1 MKKLNFLTKKLSI
14 YFLVLNILLICT
26 SCTRST
32 YDVEIRT
39 IDNDSVV
46 YTEQVDVCDR
56 LSSTGEGSKISI
68 VLKQTICT
76 DTVYLFYYP
85 QITDFNNVRK
95 LNFVSDKPIY
105 VSKYKKIIYKKITNN
120 K

>member
-1 MKKLNFLTKKLSI
+1 MKKLVF
-14 YFLVLNILLICT
+14 FLVLNILLICS

-46 YTEQVDVCDR
+46 YTERVDVCDR

-68 VLKQTICT
+68 VLNQTICT

-85 QITDFNNVRK
+85 QITDFNGFK
-95 LNFVSDKPIY
+95 TLNFVSDKPIY
-105 VSKYKKIIYKKITNN
+105 VSKYKKITN

>member
-1 MKKLNFLTKKLSI
+1 MKKLII

-26 SCTRST
+26 SCTRAT
-32 YDVEIRT
+32 YDVEIRN

-46 YTEQVDVCDR
+46 YTERVDVWDR
-56 LSSTGEGSKISI
+56 VNPGGEGSKISI
-68 VLKQTICT
+68 ALKQTICT

-85 QITDFNNVRK
+85 QINDFNNVKK
-95 LNFVSDKPIY
+95 LNFLSGKPIY
-105 VSKYKKIIYKKITNN
+105 VSKYKKITN